1 MRQLPLAIGDPPA
14 RSFDNFVA
22 GANALTLDH
31 LHRLRAPAMP
41 VYLWGPSG
49 AGKTHLLQAL
59 ADQMQRQGA
68 RISWFDLG
76 VPQPWVFDERC
87 TLIVLDDCDRFDATQ
102 QHAAFALF
110 VEAATHESLIAA
122 AGRLPPIDLPLRDD
136 LRSRLG
142 WGHVFAVEALGEPET
157 RAALRREADQRSV
170 FLSDDVM
177 DYLLTRFSRNL
188 KDLMTQVDRL
198 DEFSRATKR
207 AITVPLLKQM
217 IAEEGEST
225 R

>member
-1 MRQLPLAIGDPPA
+1 MAIGDPPA

-22 GANALTLDH
+22 GGNALALDH
-31 LHRLRAPAMP
+31 LQRLRAPAMP
-41 VYLWGPSG
+41 VYLWAASG

-59 ADQMQRQGA
+59 ADRVQRHGG
-68 RISWFDLG
+68 RVSWFDLAAA
-76 VPQPWVFDERC
+76 QPWVFDERC
-87 TLIVLDDCDRFDATQ
+87 SLIVLDDCDRFDAAQ

-110 VEAATHESLIAA
+110 VEAATHETLIAA

-142 WGHVFAVEALGEPET
+142 WGHVFAVEALVEQEA

-177 DYLLTRFSRNL
+177 DYVLKRFSRNL
-188 KDLMTQVDRL
+188 KDLMTQIDRL

-207 AITVPLLKQM
+207 PITVPLLKQM

-225 R
+225 